1 MPTKKKA
8 KKAAK
13 KVEKKEDEVEEEE
26 TTTTDEEV
34 EEEDDEVEEESED
47 EEDEGSDEVE
57 EGVTSGI
64 QVGSPEILRPKKLPL
79 VVTPPKGKNW
89 NAAQQQYIDVI
100 NGYAYRNPK
109 KFEKKKKALIEN
121 LIVLG
126 KEPDLLAKFMGT
138 NVDGIEGQVSFK
150 DQRIQK

>member
-1 MPTKKKA
+1 MAKA
-8 KKAAK
+8 KTKAEKAA
-13 KVEKKEDEVEEEE
+13 EKEEKRRAALTQEERDAEDA
-26 TTTTDEEV
+26 
-34 EEEDDEVEEESED
+34 ED
-47 EEDEGSDEVE
+47 EEDEEEDEEGGGSDEVE

-89 NAAQQQYIDVI
+89 NAAQQAYVDVI

-138 NVDGIEGQVSFK
+138 NVDGIDGQVSFK